1 MRIAVVASFTYSLT
15 NFRLHLLRELVS
27 AGHEVI
33 AFAPDMD
40 LAVINTLER
49 EKVQFV
55 QIPMTRTGVNPIED
69 LRTLFVLWRH
79 FRALKPDILLPYTMK
94 PVIYASLAARA
105 VGVPRR
111 FALITGLGQVF
122 ADQHPK
128 GRHAVLQRLSTML
141 YRVAL
146 QGVERVFIYNEGDA
160 RDIRKHELIKNYSLV
175 SLIPGSGVDLTHYA
189 MTTPPTSPPVFLL
202 IARMLRDKGIC
213 EFVEAVRH
221 LRQRFPE
228 FRAQLLGPFEPN
240 ASGIT
245 RAEIDKWTADG
256 LVEYLGETRDV
267 RPFLANCSVF
277 VLPSYY
283 REGIP
288 RSILEAMAAGRAIV
302 TTNLPGCRDTVV
314 EGRNGHLVPPR
325 DPVALAK
332 AMESFIVNPSAAIEM
347 GRYSNQIAHERFNV
361 HAINRLLLSHMG
373 LS

>member
-1 MRIAVVASFTYSLT
+1 MRIAVVASLTYSLT

-40 LAVINTLER
+40 LAVIKILEK
-49 EKVQFV
+49 EKVRFI
-55 QIPMTRTGVNPIED
+55 QIPMSRTGLNPLED
-69 LRTLFVLWRH
+69 LRTLFALWRH
-79 FRALKPDILLPYTMK
+79 FKALRPDVVLPYTMK

-105 VGVPRR
+105 VGVPHR

-122 ADQHPK
+122 ANPNPK
-128 GRHAVLQRLSTML
+128 GREAIVQRLGTML

-146 QGVERVFIYNEGDA
+146 QGVERVFIYNEADA
-160 RDIRKHELIKNYSLV
+160 RDIRKHQLISDYSRV
-175 SLIPGSGVDLTHYA
+175 SMVSGSGVDLAHYT

-202 IARMLRDKGIC
+202 VARLLREKGVC
-213 EFVEAVRH
+213 EFVEAARQ

-228 FRAQLLGPFEPN
+228 IRAQLLGPFEPS
-240 ASGIT
+240 ASGVT
-245 RAEIDKWTADG
+245 QAEIDEWTAAG

-288 RSILEAMAAGRAIV
+288 RSVLEAMATGRAIV
-302 TTNLPGCRDTVV
+302 TTDLPGCKDTVT

-325 DPVALAK
+325 DSAALAK
-332 AMESFIVNPSAAIEM
+332 AMETFIVNPAAVIEM
-347 GRYSNQIAHERFNV
+347 GRYSNEIARERFDV
-361 HAINRLLLSHMG
+361 HAINRLLLSQMG